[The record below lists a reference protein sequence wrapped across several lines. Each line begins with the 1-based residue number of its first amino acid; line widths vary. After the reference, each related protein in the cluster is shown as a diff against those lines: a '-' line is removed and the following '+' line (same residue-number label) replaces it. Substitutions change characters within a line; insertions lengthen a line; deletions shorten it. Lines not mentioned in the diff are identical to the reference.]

1 MYVYDEYDQRIIED
15 RVKQF
20 RDQTRR
26 YLAGELSEEEFRP
39 LRLQNGLYIQRFAP
53 MLRVAVPYGQ
63 LTSRQ
68 TRMMAKIA
76 RDYDKGYAH
85 ISTRQNVQFNWPAV
99 EDIPDI
105 LAELATVQM
114 HAIQTSGNCLR
125 NVTTDQFAGVA
136 ADEVIDPRPWCE
148 IVRQWTTF
156 HPEFAYLP
164 RKFKIAV
171 NGSTADRA
179 AIEVHD
185 IGLEPVHNA
194 AGELG
199 FRVLVGGG
207 LGRTPVVGAFINE
220 FLPWQ
225 DLLSYLDAIL
235 RVYNRYGRRDNK
247 YKARIKILVKALTPE
262 VFAQKVDA
270 EMVHLRGGQTTLTEA
285 ELHRVAKHFV
295 DPDYKALDNQT
306 AALAELDKEHPG
318 FARWRTRNTL
328 AHKKPGYVA
337 VTLSLKPTG
346 VAPGDITDKQLDAVA
361 DLADRYSFGQLRT
374 SHEQNIILADVE
386 QSQLF
391 ALWGELRE
399 GGFATPNIGLLTDI
413 ICCPGGDFCSLAN
426 AKSIPIAES
435 IQRRF
440 DDLDYL
446 FDIGELDLNISGCMN
461 ACGHHHVGHIGILG
475 VDKKGEEFY
484 QVSLGGSASRDASLG
499 KILGPSFAQEAM
511 PDVISKLIDVYVE
524 QRTEDERL
532 STPTSVLA
540 STSSRNASMQRII
553 KNNAVVDETWH
564 LLPKDFNIDDI
575 SNCDDLIVP
584 LQLWREHSR
593 MLKARDGGLGVWLD
607 ADEEAEEIGEDVAE
621 FQVIALN
628 FPAFT
633 DGRNYSNARL
643 LRDRYGFKGEL
654 RAIGDV
660 LRDQLFYMHRCG
672 FDAFAV
678 RADKDPY
685 EALEGLKDFSV
696 TYQAATDEPLP
707 LFRRR

>member
-39 LRLQNGLYIQRFAP
+39 LRLQNGLYVQRFAP

-63 LTSRQ
+63 LNATQ
-68 TRMMAKIA
+68 ARMLAKIA

-85 ISTRQNVQFNWPAV
+85 ISTRQNVQYNWPAL

-136 ADEVIDPRPWCE
+136 ADELVDPRPWCE

-171 NGSTADRA
+171 NGSSDDRA

-185 IGLEPVHNA
+185 IGLEPVRNA

-207 LGRTPVVGAFINE
+207 LGRTPVIGAFINE
-220 FLPWQ
+220 FLPWK

-262 VFAQKVDA
+262 VFAEKVEA
-270 EMVHLRGGQTTLTEA
+270 EMAHLRGGETTLTEA
-285 ELHRVAKHFV
+285 EVQRVARHFI
-295 DPDYKALDNQT
+295 DPEYLALDNQDYS
-306 AALAELDKEHPG
+306 ALDAEHPG
-318 FARWRTRNTL
+318 FARWRSRNTR

-346 VAPGDITDKQLDAVA
+346 VAPGDLTDKQLDAVA
-361 DLADRYSFGQLRT
+361 DFAERYSFGYLRT

-386 QSQLF
+386 QRQLH
-391 ALWGELRE
+391 ALWLELRE
-399 GGFATPNIGLLTDI
+399 QGFATPNIGLLTDI

-484 QVSLGGSASRDASLG
+484 QVSLGGNAARDASLG
-499 KILGPSFAQEAM
+499 KILGPSFAQDDMA
-511 PDVISKLIDVYVE
+511 DVIEKLINVYVE
-524 QRTEDERL
+524 RRTEDERFID
-532 STPTSVLA
+532 TY
-540 STSSRNASMQRII
+540 QRIG
-553 KNNAVVDETWH
+553 
-564 LLPKDFNIDDI
+564 ID
-575 SNCDDLIVP
+575 P
-584 LQLWREHSR
+584 
-593 MLKARDGGLGVWLD
+593 
-607 ADEEAEEIGEDVAE
+607 
-621 FQVIALN
+621 
-628 FPAFT
+628 
-633 DGRNYSNARL
+633 
-643 LRDRYGFKGEL
+643 FKE
-654 RAIGDV
+654 RV
-660 LRDQLFYMHRCG
+660 Y
-672 FDAFAV
+672 
-678 RADKDPY
+678 
-685 EALEGLKDFSV
+685 
-696 TYQAATDEPLP
+696 AANH
-707 LFRRR
+707 

>member
-39 LRLQNGLYIQRFAP
+39 LRLQNGLYVQRFAP

-63 LTSRQ
+63 LNATQ
-68 TRMMAKIA
+68 TRMLAKIA

-85 ISTRQNVQFNWPAV
+85 ISTRQNVQYNWPAL
-99 EDIPDI
+99 EDIPEI

-136 ADEVIDPRPWCE
+136 ADELVDPRPWCE

-171 NGSTADRA
+171 NGSSDDRA

-185 IGLEPVHNA
+185 IGLEPVRNA

-207 LGRTPVVGAFINE
+207 LGRTPVIGAFINE

-262 VFAQKVDA
+262 VFAEKVEA
-270 EMVHLRGGQTTLTEA
+270 EMAHLRGGSTTLTEA
-285 ELHRVAKHFV
+285 EVQRVARHFI
-295 DPDYKALDNQT
+295 DPEYLALDNVDYS
-306 AALAELDKEHPG
+306 ALDAEHPG
-318 FARWRTRNTL
+318 FARWRSRNTR

-346 VAPGDITDKQLDAVA
+346 VAPGDLTDKQLDAVA
-361 DLADRYSFGQLRT
+361 DFAERYSFGYLRT

-386 QSQLF
+386 QRQLH
-391 ALWGELRE
+391 ALWLELRE
-399 GGFATPNIGLLTDI
+399 QGFATPNIGLLTDI

-484 QVSLGGSASRDASLG
+484 QVSLGGNAARDASLG
-499 KILGPSFAQEAM
+499 KILGPSFAQDDMA
-511 PDVISKLIDVYVE
+511 DVIEKLISVYVE
-524 QRTEDERL
+524 RRTEDERFID
-532 STPTSVLA
+532 TY
-540 STSSRNASMQRII
+540 QRIG
-553 KNNAVVDETWH
+553 
-564 LLPKDFNIDDI
+564 ID
-575 SNCDDLIVP
+575 P
-584 LQLWREHSR
+584 
-593 MLKARDGGLGVWLD
+593 
-607 ADEEAEEIGEDVAE
+607 
-621 FQVIALN
+621 
-628 FPAFT
+628 
-633 DGRNYSNARL
+633 
-643 LRDRYGFKGEL
+643 FKE
-654 RAIGDV
+654 RV
-660 LRDQLFYMHRCG
+660 Y
-672 FDAFAV
+672 
-678 RADKDPY
+678 
-685 EALEGLKDFSV
+685 
-696 TYQAATDEPLP
+696 AANH
-707 LFRRR
+707 